1 MISGKK
7 LIGNVGWLF
16 PVAGFFC
23 LAAGLLVYPN
33 AVKKDIYEKL
43 LYCFT
48 LLVPTVFPFIALA
61 SFAVNSSVSIFFG
74 KAFGFLTRYVFRLPQ
89 VCAAPIIISFIGG
102 YPSGASGISI
112 LLEKGAVTKKEA
124 GRMLLFCVN
133 PGIAFVVSFL
143 GGAVLQSVKAGV
155 LLYLSV
161 VLSGLLVGAL
171 SALFSP
177 FPPKTP
183 DSPVKVQKGAFIS
196 SAYDA
201 SQGILRMVG
210 CVMLFTAILTILN
223 ESGLIALLCG
233 LIARVFPVSLGAT
246 SAFLSL
252 CAEITS
258 GIGNAAASG
267 LPPVCYAFALAFGG
281 LCVHLQTF
289 SFFKAFPV
297 PKLRFIAVK
306 TLHGLLSALTFF
318 LLQPF
323 FRESVEV
330 FSSMNA
336 PAFSSAGMEMGAA
349 GGISLAMM
357 CGAFLILCGGKKEQT
372 TLRK

>member
-1 MISGKK
+1 MNLKEK
-7 LIGNVGWLF
+7 LSAKAGLFF
-16 PVAGFFC
+16 PVLGFLC
-23 LAAGLLVYPN
+23 LAAGLLIYPD

-43 LYCFT
+43 LYCFS

-61 SFAVNSSVSIFFG
+61 SFAVNSSVGQFLG
-74 KAFGFLTRYVFRLPQ
+74 KAFGFLTRYVFRLPR

-112 LLEKGAVTKKEA
+112 LLEKGSITKKEA

-143 GGAVLQSVKAGV
+143 GGAVLGNAKYGL
-155 LLYLSV
+155 LLYLAV
-161 VLSGLLVGAL
+161 VLSGLVVGAV

-177 FPPKTP
+177 IPPKGGETQGE
-183 DSPVKVQKGAFIS
+183 VQKGAFIN
-196 SAYDA
+196 AAFDA
-201 SQGILRMVG
+201 SQGMLRMIG

-223 ESGLIALLCG
+223 ESGLIPLICG
-233 LIARVFPVSLGAT
+233 FIAKVLPVSVQEA
-246 SAFLSL
+246 SAFVAL

-258 GIGNAAASG
+258 GIGDAAKAG
-267 LPPVCYAFALAFGG
+267 LPPVSYAFGLAFGG

-289 SFFKAFPV
+289 SFFREFPV
-297 PKLRFIAVK
+297 SKLYFIGAKVV
-306 TLHGLLSALTFF
+306 HGLLSALVFI

-323 FRESVEV
+323 FQESVEV

-336 PAFSSAGMEMGAA
+336 AAFTGTGMEMGIA

-357 CGAFLILCGGKKEQT
+357 CGAFLLLCGGRKEKT